1 MNKPKRSDLLL
12 SETVDEILN
21 QFDVEHVFPK
31 EFLKEEKRDGFWKR
45 WRDSIAALFGFRRRA
60 APPSADQ
67 SGVRYGGGDEPGAG
81 HPASQGSL
89 PSAKELACQA
99 KP

>member
-1 MNKPKRSDLLL
+1 MKQPKRPDFLLD
-12 SETVDEILN
+12 ETVDAILN

-45 WRDSIAALFGFRRRA
+45 WRDSIAAFFGFRRRA
-60 APPSADQ
+60 APPSGDQ
-67 SGVRYGGGDEPGAG
+67 PGVSDGGGGEPGAG
-81 HPASQGSL
+81 HPADQGCV
-89 PSAKELACQA
+89 PSSKELACQA